1 MASRIVKRCLLI
13 SAICI
18 CTVTVQ
24 AGTGWQNARQL
35 LESGDAEAAYQLL
48 KPVES
53 AEAGRADYDALL
65 ARSAEQSGRYTEA
78 IFAYE
83 RLLAVR
89 PGDAQARYRLARIY
103 FRLGETENAASTYR
117 AILAQSPPAELR
129 EASERDLS
137 ALNDGL
143 RFNPTRV
150 SGLAG
155 VKIGYDSNVNS
166 ATDLSS
172 FNLPGSGVF
181 PPVLVSLA
189 PVSREQSDQ
198 FYRLYGR
205 LRIDH
210 QLSGN
215 VSLYGGADLQAKYLD
230 DADTFDTRQAGV
242 LGGVRVVRGG
252 DQYRLGI
259 RASHYRLDDSDYLK
273 QGHLVAGW
281 SHMLT
286 PKRMVEVRGT
296 WGQLHYAGVQSVRDV
311 DRGVI
316 DLAVTQL
323 FDTAYQPRLRA
334 NLYVVQENNRQAG
347 FSHVAHD
354 AVGMQLFGE
363 LALAGNLSAYGLVG
377 YEVRDYGGADPL
389 YLRPRDDNYGT
400 VTLGLKYVPAPRW
413 ELVPEIRYSQ
423 NDSNLGIYEYD
434 RLQATIM
441 LLRRFD

>member
-1 MASRIVKRCLLI
+1 MVSGNLKRCLLVGAILI
-13 SAICI
+13 SA
-18 CTVTVQ
+18 VNLQ
-24 AGTGWQNARQL
+24 AGTGWQKARQL

-53 AEAGRADYDALL
+53 TEAGQADYDALL
-65 ARSAEQSGRYTEA
+65 ASSAEQSGRYTEA

-89 PGDAQARYRLARIY
+89 PGDVQARYRLARIY
-103 FRLGETENAASTYR
+103 FRLGETENATSTYR
-117 AILAQSPPAELR
+117 SILAQSPPTELR
-129 EASERDLS
+129 EASERDLA
-137 ALNDGL
+137 ALSDGQ

-166 ATDLSS
+166 ATDLST
-172 FNLPGSGVF
+172 FTLPGGGIF
-181 PPVLVSLA
+181 PPALVSLV
-189 PVSREQSDQ
+189 PSSLEQSDQ
-198 FYRLYGR
+198 FYSLYGR
-205 LRIDH
+205 LRVDH
-210 QLSGN
+210 QLSAN
-215 VSLYGGADLQAKYLD
+215 VSLYGGVDLQTKRLD
-230 DADTFDTRQAGV
+230 DADTFDSQQHGV
-242 LGGVRVVRGG
+242 IGGIRVARGR

-259 RASHYRLDDSDYLK
+259 SASHYRLDDSDYLK
-273 QGHLVAGW
+273 HGHLVAGW
-281 SHMLT
+281 SRMID

-296 WGQLHYAGVQSVRDV
+296 WGQLHYTGVQSVRDV

-316 DLAVTQL
+316 DLGVTQL
-323 FDTAYQPRLRA
+323 FDTVYQPRLRA
-334 NLYVVQENNRQAG
+334 NLYVVQESNRQAG

-354 AVGMQLFGE
+354 AVGVQLFGE

-389 YLRPRDDNYGT
+389 FFRPRDDNYGS

-423 NDSNLGIYEYD
+423 NDSNFGIYEYD